1 MILQSQPT
9 SQEIDDLVDRIR
21 ELEYTLTV
29 AKKCL
34 LEWDRVNKAML
45 YPHQHQTGT
54 QTKEALK
61 EINEVL

>member
-1 MILQSQPT
+1 MTEQSQPT
-9 SQEIDDLVDRIR
+9 SQEIDELVERIR

-45 YPHQHQTGT
+45 YPHQHRTGS

-61 EINEVL
+61 EINEVI

>member
-1 MILQSQPT
+1 MTQLQQT
-9 SQEIDDLVDRIR
+9 SQGIEELVDRIK

-45 YPHQHQTGT
+45 YPHQHKTGA

>member
-1 MILQSQPT
+1 MPT
-9 SQEIDDLVDRIR
+9 SQEIEELVERIR

-45 YPHQHQTGT
+45 YPHQHNTGI
-54 QTKEALK
+54 QTKAILK
-61 EINEVL
+61 EIGEVL